1 MRKCRNKKNFWLDD
15 DDNNLLKNLSE
26 LSGKTQRRGFHLDNL
41 LKWETFMR
49 LYLIFVFS
57 PLVII
62 GIYRFSLI
70 IWN

>member
-1 MRKCRNKKNFWLDD
+1 MVVRMFIVALMIMFVP
-15 DDNNLLKNLSE
+15 LTAVYE

-49 LYLIFVFS
+49 IYLIFVFS